1 MSVEWKA
8 IFDALMDGAEDINI
22 HSYRLSD
29 GSYIMAEEMDYDA
42 HFDVLFLD
50 LPVSIKQK
58 RNGSIALE
66 KWMFQSEFE
75 EENFTSQPIEL
86 QCNKIIAKTEAPV
99 SLKRDYLK
107 YNFLDKLHGSFDE
120 DEFKSILD
128 EIHSY
133 DLDKKDSSSDITI
146 DPLMKV
152 YLKRLKYPD
161 KN

>member
-1 MSVEWKA
+1 MNVEWKA
-8 IFDALMDGAEDINI
+8 IFDALMDGADDINI
-22 HSYRLSD
+22 LSYRLSD

-50 LPVSIKQK
+50 LPVLIKQG
-58 RNGSIALE
+58 RRGNISLE
-66 KWMFQSEFE
+66 KWMFQPEFE
-75 EENFTSQPIEL
+75 EDIPAQPIEL
-86 QCNKIIAKTEAPV
+86 QCNKIVAKTEAPV

-107 YNFLDKLHGSFDE
+107 YNFLDKLHGTFDE
-120 DEFKSILD
+120 DEFQTILD

-146 DPLMKV
+146 DPLMKA

>member
-1 MSVEWKA
+1 MNVEWKA
-8 IFDALMDGAEDINI
+8 IFDALMDGADDINI
-22 HSYRLSD
+22 LSYRLSD

-50 LPVSIKQK
+50 LPVLIKQG
-58 RNGSIALE
+58 RRGNISLE
-66 KWMFQSEFE
+66 KWMFQPEFE
-75 EENFTSQPIEL
+75 EDIPAQPIEL
-86 QCNKIIAKTEAPV
+86 QCNKIVAKIEAPV

-107 YNFLDKLHGSFDE
+107 YNFLDKLHGTFDE
-120 DEFKSILD
+120 DEFQTILD

-146 DPLMKV
+146 DPLMKA